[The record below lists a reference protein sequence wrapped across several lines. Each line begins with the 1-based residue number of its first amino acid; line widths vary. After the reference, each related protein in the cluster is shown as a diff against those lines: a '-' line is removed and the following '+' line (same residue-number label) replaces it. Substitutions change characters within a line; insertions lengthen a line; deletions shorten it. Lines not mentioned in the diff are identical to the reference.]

1 MLMESITILLS
12 CCTNIKALNDE
23 TVNHSNI
30 TNNINNSLAANQT
43 THSLACD
50 TCSIFL
56 SLPYNS
62 SLASSSSHEEL
73 HVRYRMAETYAAV
86 LAAEQWNEQN
96 GNRSSSSS
104 CTLVDSIIVSD
115 SYRNSAS
122 DLISFYTIPGYNDDR
137 QIHLLDD
144 ANYNSSGLCGVIGPL
159 DGSRVNELM
168 TTSRSFELPM
178 LTPYAYGRAEDEEV
192 DVSSSLSFNEQNE
205 NDHFVR
211 LSADSCQVTEAMLDF
226 LSWQERT
233 YVAVVYDSSSLFSMR
248 LWHCIEQRQQK
259 RLQNQN
265 LENAL
270 KENNIT
276 IFGVEYD
283 SNAGMLPDHYLNFG
297 YVLERMKADT
307 GFTTIVSLEGQ
318 PGRYRDTISTAFEL
332 GFLSQDYYWLIV
344 PHELDITVRETFFD
358 SNWQGNERFMSGVL
372 IFDFLEEEGETLAF
386 QWRNNLFDKVSLVLA
401 NQFGFELKNQD
412 MLDLASQQ
420 KLPSSSQYM
429 YDAVARIMSSK
440 APCQNFGLQCR
451 IHFIGNEKSAKNNSF
466 AVHNIVDKVLL
477 YEELDEFAATMASS
491 SLSDSIASQSLTIIR
506 LAYFES
512 LDRKWQQFG
521 NFSYINRSPLQPPL
535 RVVEVDMNYVDPG
548 LRHNYIFGSS
558 AFLLYCIAVAVSIER
573 SKDKPLVKEAQTF
586 YLHVLNICSFGIVT
600 ALYPLSVDE
609 STNSSIPMN
618 TMCLLVPVIRENLN
632 MIIIYTFWIKLHN
645 ISQELIS
652 SNQQSYM
659 ESFCE
664 LWKLI
669 ILFSFLVSN
678 TVTTSYSNAFVWER
692 NAIEYDEYGYVV
704 STEGQCRHYHIL
716 GASGVFLV
724 GFVAFFLFSYK
735 LYHRVEKCLV
745 NIDGST
751 HISQG
756 WNHAKAIFHCLV
768 FQVSV
773 KTVGILLNFFLS
785 TYDDRFWIS
794 RVRVIYIAFA
804 AASIH
809 YFVIIPNIWQNESSE
824 NVDKV
829 NDSTLVFLDSLLGN
843 LYDVREEDEE
853 I

>member
-1 MLMESITILLS
+1 MLIESITILLS
-12 CCTNIKALNDE
+12 CCTNIEAWNDE
-23 TVNHSNI
+23 TANLPNTTTI
-30 TNNINNSLAANQT
+30 TNNNDNNNTLAANQT
-43 THSLACD
+43 THSLPCD

-73 HVRYRMAETYAAV
+73 HVRYRMAETYAAA

-104 CTLVDSIIVSD
+104 SCVLVDSIIVSD
-115 SYRNSAS
+115 SYRNSAR
-122 DLISFYTIPGYNDDR
+122 DLISYYTIPGYNDDR
-137 QIHLLDD
+137 KIQLLDD
-144 ANYNSSGLCGVIGPL
+144 ANYSNTGLCGVIGPF
-159 DGSRVNELM
+159 DGSRVDELM
-168 TTSRSFELPM
+168 TTSRSFELPI
-178 LTPYAYGRAEDEEV
+178 LTPYAYGRAEDEQ
-192 DVSSSLSFNEQNE
+192 DE
-205 NDHFVR
+205 NDHFIR
-211 LSADSCQVTEAMLDF
+211 LSADPCQVAEAMLDF
-226 LSWQERT
+226 LSWQERI
-233 YVAVVYDSSSLFSMR
+233 YVAVLYDSSSLFSMR

-259 RLQNQN
+259 RLQKQS
-265 LENAL
+265 LENAF
-270 KENNIT
+270 KESNIT

-297 YVLERMKADT
+297 NALERMKADT

-318 PGRYRDTISTAFEL
+318 PGRYGDTISTAFEL

-358 SNWQGNERFMSGVL
+358 SNWHFDERFMSGVL
-372 IFDFLEEEGETLAF
+372 IFDFLEEKSETFAF
-386 QWRNNLFDKVSLVLA
+386 QWRNNSFDQVSLVLA
-401 NQFGFELKNQD
+401 NEFGFELKNQN
-412 MLDLASQQ
+412 MLDMGCQQ

-429 YDAVARIMSSK
+429 HDAVTRIMSSK
-440 APCQNFGLQCR
+440 APCQHLDLQCR
-451 IHFIGNEKSAKNNSF
+451 INSIDNGKSAKNDSF

-477 YEELDEFAATMASS
+477 YEELDDFVATTASS
-491 SLSDSIASQSLTIIR
+491 SLSDFIDSQSLTIIK

-512 LDRKWQQFG
+512 LDGKWQQLK

-548 LRHNYIFGSS
+548 LRQNYIFGSA
-558 AFLLYCIAVAVSIER
+558 AFLMYCIAVAVSIER
-573 SKDKPLVKEAQTF
+573 SKDKPLVKAAQTF

-600 ALYPLSVDE
+600 ALYPLTVDE
-609 STNSSIPMN
+609 SANFSIPMN
-618 TMCLLVPVIRENLN
+618 TMCLLMPIIRENFN

-652 SNQQSYM
+652 SNQQSYR

-664 LWKLI
+664 LWKLV
-669 ILFSFLVSN
+669 ILFSFLLSN
-678 TVTTSYSNAFVWER
+678 TVATSYSNAFVWER
-692 NAIEYDEYGYVV
+692 ETTEYDEYGFVI
-704 STEGQCRHYHIL
+704 STEGKCRQYYIL
-716 GASGVFLV
+716 GTSGVILV

-745 NIDGST
+745 NIGGST

-773 KTVGILLNFFLS
+773 KTVGILVNFFLS
-785 TYDDRFWIS
+785 TYDDSYWIS
-794 RVRVIYIAFA
+794 RVRIIYIAFA

-809 YFVIIPNIWQNESSE
+809 YFVIIPNMWQNKSAE
-824 NVDKV
+824 NVDKH
-829 NDSTLVFLDSLLGN
+829 NDSTSVFLDSLLGN
-843 LYDVREEDEE
+843 LYDVYEEDEE
-853 I
+853 T